1 MSTLSER
8 LEALGEAIVEDPRR
22 AAWMAAKEAQEA
34 DEQLQAKLADF
45 NAVRDE
51 LMAAN
56 LEDPTNAD
64 KHAELG
70 DKMKRVYEEIMQNP
84 NMIAFM
90 EAQQELSDMVQEI
103 NARIQFFITGEEP
116 AACDG
121 NCASCGGSCGN

>member
-8 LEALGEAIVEDPRR
+8 LESLGEAIVEDPRR
-22 AAWMAAKEAQEA
+22 AAW
-34 DEQLQAKLADF
+34 
-45 NAVRDE
+45 
-51 LMAAN
+51 MAAN

-70 DKMKRVYEEIMQNP
+70 DKMKKVYEEIMQNP
-84 NMIAFM
+84 NMITFM

-116 AACDG
+116 TACDG